1 MMADAPNPTP
11 KMDAVLKLANSPFKA
26 YRETVTDGRTGLV
39 SAAKNAFSG
48 SFYVASAIMLWLAY
62 LDKLT
67 EAYFG
72 LYLGAY
78 ALAKLGDKAIEHAS
92 SVLSGKPALGEA
104 PPTPASK
111 PPAGPPPPPGADDA
125 SGV

>member
-1 MMADAPNPTP
+1 MAGAGGVCGSSNRVTNPTP

-104 PPTPASK
+104 PRSWRLQRARPSR
-111 PPAGPPPPPGADDA
+111 
-125 SGV
+125 